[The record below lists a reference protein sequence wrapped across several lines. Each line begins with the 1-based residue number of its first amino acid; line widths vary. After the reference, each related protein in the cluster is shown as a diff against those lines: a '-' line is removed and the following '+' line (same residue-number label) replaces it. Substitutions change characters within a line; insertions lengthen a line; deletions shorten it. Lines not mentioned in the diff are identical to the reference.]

1 MDTSLQC
8 WQSLFIIWF
17 HSLALPH
24 VLPSVHHLVSQP
36 CISTCSPMCAYLN
49 RRLTSDLLQI
59 YLNLS
64 VHSICIYRQSA
75 IMLHI
80 PVMMLTR
87 HKQGIYC
94 LFLVF
99 IMTGMC
105 SMTVV
110 MTIVITT
117 IVIYI
122 ETEEEL
128 CKIADRSLV
137 SGCRSGV

>member
-1 MDTSLQC
+1 
-8 WQSLFIIWF
+8 
-17 HSLALPH
+17 
-24 VLPSVHHLVSQP
+24 
-36 CISTCSPMCAYLN
+36 
-49 RRLTSDLLQI
+49 
-59 YLNLS
+59 
-64 VHSICIYRQSA
+64 
-75 IMLHI
+75 MLHI

-110 MTIVITT
+110 MTIVMTT

-122 ETEEEL
+122 KTEKEL